1 MPLPQIHRERNS
13 CLQEVKALYLP
24 VNLAGVKI
32 DNPTVLAPLAG
43 WTDGVYR
50 KICKAFGAG
59 LVFTEMVSAD
69 GLIRSHP
76 ESRELAEFTD
86 EERPIGVQVFGAEA
100 ETLAEAVARISD
112 LRPEFIDLNFGCP
125 APKVVKRGGGA
136 ALLRDLSLIERITRS
151 VKGATDIPITAKMR
165 SGWEETVVVEAC
177 RILEDCG
184 ITAVTVHPR
193 TQKMQFKGQ
202 ADWSLIAQVK
212 QAVSIPVIGNG
223 DVNTAHDAQ
232 RMLDETHC
240 DLVMIGRAARGNPWI
255 FRQVRDFLQKGEEPK
270 SPSNLERIQV
280 CISHIQEEAAR
291 YGARR
296 ALTFMRKH
304 IAYYIKGMPQAGS
317 MRLRLFSLSTVENV
331 VETLV
336 EYSSSL
342 QHSIEP
348 QEEFVI

>member
-1 MPLPQIHRERNS
+1 MPVI
-13 CLQEVKALYLP
+13 
-24 VNLAGVKI
+24 LAGVKI
-32 DNPTVLAPLAG
+32 DSPTVLAPLAG

-76 ESRELAEFTD
+76 ESRELAEFAD
-86 EERPIGVQVFGAEA
+86 AERPIGIQVFGAEA
-100 ETLAEAVARISD
+100 ETLAKAAVLISE

-136 ALLRDLSLIERITRS
+136 ALLRDLRLIEKIVRA
-151 VKGATDIPITAKMR
+151 VKAATDVPITAKLR
-165 SGWEETVVVEAC
+165 SGWEETVVVGAC
-177 RILEDCG
+177 QMLQACG
-184 ITAVTVHPR
+184 MAAVTVHPR

-223 DVNTAHDAQ
+223 DINTAYDAK
-232 RMLDETHC
+232 RMLEETGC
-240 DLVMIGRAARGNPWI
+240 DMVMIGRAARGNPWI
-255 FRQVRDFLQKGEEPK
+255 FSQIRDYLQRGEEPK
-270 SPSNLERIQV
+270 SPSDLERIRV
-280 CISHIQEEAAR
+280 CISHIKEEAAK

-304 IAYYIKGMPQAGS
+304 IAYYIKGMPQAGHL
-317 MRLRLFSLSTVENV
+317 RLQLFSLSTVENV
-331 VETLV
+331 IKSLV
-336 EYSSSL
+336 DYSSSL
-342 QHSIEP
+342 QESIEP
-348 QEEFVI
+348 QKELVC